1 MGRKLD
7 EKILCVKE
15 DVLFEKGKW
24 NGMMVD
30 NLDYYRD
37 LVLKNMEFR
46 VRSELEED
54 SSYKQVIAQVVLKY
68 KDKYFLHRQVARN
81 EGRLNS
87 LCPLPLG
94 GHIEIFDINT
104 QGEGDI
110 IDTALLR
117 ELNEE
122 VDLNAQVLDKRFLG
136 LVYIE
141 DDNPVNWVHVG
152 FFYVFE
158 IDNDDVSVRED
169 GLENIGFV
177 DMEYLKDNRENLT
190 YWSRI
195 VIDYL
200 E

>member
-1 MGRKLD
+1 MGD
-7 EKILCVKE
+7 HTEKIMCIKGE
-15 DVLFEKGKW
+15 TLFERGKW
-24 NGMMVD
+24 NGLKTED
-30 NLDYYRD
+30 LDYYRD
-37 LVLKNMEFR
+37 LILKNMEFR
-46 VRSELEED
+46 PRNELEED
-54 SSYKQVIAQVVLKY
+54 TSYKQVIAQVILKY
-68 KDKYFLHRQVARN
+68 NGKYFLHKQVNRT
-81 EGRLNS
+81 EERLNS

-94 GHIEIFDINT
+94 GHIEIFDIDS

-158 IDNDDVSVRED
+158 IDNGDVSVRED